1 MGFLDK
7 LFGKKP
13 IPAPAAANE
22 NNQLV
27 RIEIPL
33 LDGGFGSNE
42 ERDRLFELE
51 DELADLL
58 ANSGQGEL
66 DGNEIGGG
74 EYSIWLYGPSAQRLF
89 DLIRPQLPPMPQGTK
104 VFLRHGDVDD
114 ESAREETIEL

>member
-13 IPAPAAANE
+13 APSPAVKKH
-22 NNQLV
+22 NQIV
-27 RIEIPL
+27 RLDIPL
-33 LDGGFGSNE
+33 LDGFGSKE

-58 ANSGQGEL
+58 YTSGEGVL
-66 DGNEIGGG
+66 DDNEIGGG
-74 EYSIWLYGPSAQRLF
+74 EYSIWMYGQSAQRLF
-89 DLIRPQLPPMPQGTK
+89 DLIRPHLPPMPPGTK

-114 ESAREETIEL
+114 ESALEETIEL

>member
-13 IPAPAAANE
+13 APAPAAAKK

-33 LDGGFGSNE
+33 LGGDFGSEE
-42 ERDRLFELE
+42 ERERLLELD
-51 DELADLL
+51 DELQEL
-58 ANSGQGEL
+58 L
-66 DGNEIGGG
+66 DGSPYGLWDGHEIGGG

-89 DLIRPQLPPMPQGTK
+89 DFIRPQLPPLPPGTK
-104 VFLRHGDVDD
+104 AFLRHGDVEDD
-114 ESAREETIEL
+114 SAREETIEL

>member
-13 IPAPAAANE
+13 TPAPAAAKK

-33 LDGGFGSNE
+33 LGGDFGSE
-42 ERDRLFELE
+42 GERERLFELE
-51 DELADLL
+51 DELADVL
-58 ANSGQGEL
+58 ANSAQGEL

-74 EYSIWLYGPSAQRLF
+74 EYSIWMYGQSAQRLF
-89 DLIRPQLPPMPQGTK
+89 EFIRPQLPPLPPGTK

>member
-13 IPAPAAANE
+13 APAAVNK

-33 LDGGFGSNE
+33 LDGGFGSAE
-42 ERDRLFELE
+42 ERERFFELE
-51 DELADLL
+51 DKLGQLL
-58 ANSGQGEL
+58 EGGDHGEL

-74 EYSIWLYGPSAQRLF
+74 EYTIWLYGPSAQRLF
-89 DLIRPQLPPMPQGTK
+89 DFIRPQLPPLPPGTK
-104 VFLRHGDVDD
+104 VFLRHGDVED
-114 ESAREETIEL
+114 EAAREETIEL